1 MQPNVFGIFALN
13 PTNAQNGTT
22 SGAPPC
28 NIIGI
33 WDWHFDAAYDPGQN
47 DAGWLIGVVNNASQ
61 FLPFANSAWQ
71 SEVTAYQQL
80 PQCGG
85 AGQPACSPVTT
96 VGTQKRFGHTLAYA
110 TSNIFETSVQV
121 SSSAIDGTFTAFGTE
136 WFDQFGSYS
145 NGGNIGAPT
154 SLPATYVPYL
164 GMPATLL
171 CLCGPPWQPSYPYL
185 VGELMDPLPPN
196 AAQAGQGGIDVF
208 QVTAISS
215 AHSPYGCDV
224 APVSSALNGSGDMP
238 TALWN
243 AFNGATLGG
252 TVTDNCVT
260 WTDVGSNPNPR
271 GDVILLTTR

>member
-1 MQPNVFGIFALN
+1 MQPNVYGIFSLTPGAS
-13 PTNAQNGTT
+13 Q

-28 NIIGI
+28 NILGI

-47 DAGWLIGVVNNASQ
+47 DAGWLIGVVNNATQ
-61 FLPFANSAWQ
+61 FLPLANSAWQ

-80 PQCGG
+80 AQCG
-85 AGQPACSPVTT
+85 APLVACLPLTT
-96 VGTQKRFGHTLAYA
+96 VGKQKRFGHTFAYA

-154 SLPATYVPYL
+154 GLPATYVPYL

-196 AAQAGQGGIDVF
+196 AAQDGKGGIDVF
-208 QVTAISS
+208 QVTAVSS

-224 APVSSALNGSGDMP
+224 APVSTALNGSGDMP

-243 AFNGATLGG
+243 AFNGAVPGG

-260 WTDVGSNPNPR
+260 WTDVGSKPNPR
-271 GDVILLTTR
+271 GDVVLLTTR